1 MTGQV
6 IAIGDALVDLI
17 VKVSNYPSR
26 GGNVWGSAI
35 EMCPGGTAANF
46 AVGLARLGVA
56 VAFLG
61 KLGDDAYG
69 HFLLRD
75 LQQEGI
81 ETTYTVVDRSEY
93 TGAVF
98 IPVDAEG
105 ERTFFAC
112 AKGAAHARL
121 RPQEIDPG
129 VVGGAQWLHATGVC
143 LAEGSA
149 REAVLKAMG
158 LAKDAGV
165 PISFDPNLRLEGDLF
180 PAGLREAL
188 DVAFHL
194 AEFALVSA
202 DELELLGGAQSIEAG
217 AKEILKDGA
226 RIVVV
231 KCGAAGAV
239 ALSRNRRVAIPAFP
253 VSVVD
258 TTGAG
263 DAFDA
268 GFVAGWLR
276 GLDQAEAIR
285 YANAVAGLKI
295 MGVGARALP
304 RASEVDHFL
313 HRVSAK
319 EETYAKGFA
328 EDH

>member
-6 IAIGDALVDLI
+6 IAVGDALVDLI
-17 VKVSNYPSR
+17 VKVSRYPPR
-26 GGNVWGSAI
+26 GGNVWGSAM
-35 EMCPGGTAANF
+35 EMRPGGTAANF
-46 AVGLARLGVA
+46 AVGLARLGVP

-69 HFLLRD
+69 RFLLKD
-75 LQQEGI
+75 LQREGI
-81 ETTYTVVDRSEY
+81 EATHTVVDRSAY

-112 AKGAAHARL
+112 AKGAAHTRL
-121 RPQEIDPG
+121 RPQEIDSG
-129 VVGGAQWLHATGVC
+129 VMAGAQWLHATGVC

-149 REAVLKAMG
+149 REAILKTMG
-158 LAKDAGV
+158 LAKGAGV

-194 AEFALVSA
+194 AEVVLVSA
-202 DELELLGGAQSIEAG
+202 DELDLLDEAESIEAG
-217 AKEILKDGA
+217 AREILKDGA
-226 RIVVV
+226 HIVVV
-231 KCGAAGAV
+231 KCGEAGAV
-239 ALSRNRRVAIPAFP
+239 AVSQDRRVVVPAFP
-253 VSVVD
+253 VTVVD

-268 GFVAGWLR
+268 GFVAGWLQ

-285 YANAVAGLKI
+285 YANAVAALKI

-313 HRVSAK
+313 HRISGR
-319 EETYAKGFA
+319 EGTYAKG
-328 EDH
+328 